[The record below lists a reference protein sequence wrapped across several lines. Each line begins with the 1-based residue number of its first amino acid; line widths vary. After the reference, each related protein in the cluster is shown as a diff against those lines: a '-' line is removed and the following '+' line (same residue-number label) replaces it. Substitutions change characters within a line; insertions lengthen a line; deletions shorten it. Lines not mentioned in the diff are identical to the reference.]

1 MFNRIDVG
9 PGPPLGPSVSLK
21 LYITV
26 DIRVSQ
32 EINRSTEAARSPW
45 WKDVLKTEPE
55 LSGSSTTYH
64 CQCAKFLPGSTCLFR
79 YLVSITY
86 VRNAKDYYWSG
97 IVGMSSF
104 SNCPLPVPVRDVR
117 HGLPWHL

>member
-55 LSGSSTTYH
+55 AAVVPLTT
-64 CQCAKFLPGSTCLFR
+64 AS
-79 YLVSITY
+79 
-86 VRNAKDYYWSG
+86 VRNSYQVVHAYLDT
-97 IVGMSSF
+97 
-104 SNCPLPVPVRDVR
+104 
-117 HGLPWHL
+117 